1 MKIATIIGA
10 RPQFIKAAA
19 VSRAIAAHN
28 RQALNLDPGTSNIEL
43 RTLNFEHSSSVEPRT
58 LNIEHSTL
66 NEFLIH
72 TGQHYDD
79 GMSAVFFRELEIPEP
94 KYNLAIGSGSHGA
107 QTGQMLAA
115 IEKILIDEKPD
126 WVLIYGDTNSTLAGA
141 LAAAK
146 LHIPIAHV
154 EAGLRSF
161 NRRMPEEINRIV
173 ADQLSTLLLCPS
185 QVAVDNLAAEGI
197 GGNPMVRQA
206 HHDKQGCHP
215 EPSLSEPPPALRAA
229 SAGGGQKESSPV
241 EHRTLNLEQSSSVEH
256 RTLNLEHSSPV
267 EPRTLNIEQS
277 SSVVI
282 TGDVMADAL
291 QFAAT
296 KASAQSDILARLGL
310 QPQRYLLATVH
321 RAENTDDPKRLSD
334 IMAALSELAE
344 REPVILPLHPRT
356 KKILERT
363 SNRQTSNIEHR
374 TLNIEHSSSVEPR
387 TLNFEHPCLR
397 LIDPLGY
404 FDIIALEKSARM
416 LLTDSGGM
424 QKEAYWLKVPCV
436 TLRDETEWV
445 ETVASGW
452 NILTGADRNRIVTAV
467 QNFTP
472 PKDHPPLYGGGQAA
486 EKILSILCQNL

>member
-19 VSRAIAAHN
+19 VSRAIAIHN
-28 RQALNLDPGTSNIEL
+28 RDVSRLTPN
-43 RTLNFEHSSSVEPRT
+43 SSRLTE
-58 LNIEHSTL
+58 I
-66 NEFLIH
+66 LIH

-79 GMSAVFFRELEIPEP
+79 DMSAIFFRELEIPEP
-94 KYNLAIGSGSHGA
+94 NYNLEVGSGPHGR
-107 QTGQMLAA
+107 QTGRMLAA
-115 IEKILIDEKPD
+115 IEEVLIAEKPD

-173 ADQLSTLLLCPS
+173 ADQLSTLLFCPS
-185 QVAVDNLAAEGI
+185 QTAVDNLAAEGI
-197 GGNPMVRQA
+197 GKNEGLYPFFSQKKLGAV
-206 HHDKQGCHP
+206 P
-215 EPSLSEPPPALRAA
+215 VFSEVTAAEKMGAVPNFQTVAL
-229 SAGGGQKESSPV
+229 
-241 EHRTLNLEQSSSVEH
+241 
-256 RTLNLEHSSPV
+256 
-267 EPRTLNIEQS
+267 
-277 SSVVI
+277 

-296 KASAQSDILARLGL
+296 KATAQSDILARLGL
-310 QPQRYLLATVH
+310 KPQGYLLATLH
-321 RAENTDDPKRLSD
+321 RAENTDDPDRLGV
-334 IMAALSELAE
+334 IITALSELAAQ
-344 REPVILPLHPRT
+344 EPVILPLHPRT

-363 SNRQTSNIEHR
+363 LNLEPG
-374 TLNIEHSSSVEPR
+374 TLNIEPR
-387 TLNFEHPCLR
+387 TLNLERPSLR
-397 LIDPLGY
+397 FLDPVGY

-452 NILTGADRNRIVTAV
+452 NILTGADRGRIIDAV
-467 QNFTP
+467 RTFKP
-472 PKDHPPLYGGGQAA
+472 PAAHTPLYGDGKAATRCLQALL
-486 EKILSILCQNL
+486 ES

>member
-241 EHRTLNLEQSSSVEH
+241 EPRTLNL
-256 RTLNLEHSSPV
+256 
-267 EPRTLNIEQS
+267 EQS

>member
-58 LNIEHSTL
+58 LNIEHCTL

-256 RTLNLEHSSPV
+256 RTLNIEQSSSV

-472 PKDHPPLYGGGQAA
+472 PSAHPPLYGDGKAA